1 MNATAL
7 RIGYV
12 LAHPP
17 GLTETFIPAEIR
29 AVRAAGATVEV
40 FVAAPD
46 GNRGAAPGRATAGL
60 LRRPADLAGLPA
72 DLRLL
77 GLPSRAT
84 GWPSLARALLA
95 SAAAGALAGRVARF
109 DPDVL
114 HAHFVNLPTSVAL
127 LLGRRLGRPV
137 TATAHAADFLLD
149 ADPTALRHRLR
160 RLRHLFVVSAATA
173 DQLAARGV
181 PMSQVPHRIV
191 RAALDARLL
200 VAGPPEGRLL
210 DAPPP
215 DARPLATALPG
226 GRPPAAPHAPTRIV
240 TVARLIP
247 KKGVAT
253 AVDAVAR
260 LVADGHRIRYDV
272 YGDGPL
278 RAALRRQVASAG
290 LTDVVT
296 LHGAVPHPV
305 ATAALAG
312 ADVAVLPC
320 RPAPDGDLD
329 GIPVFLMEAASQGVP
344 VVTTAVSGIAELV
357 DADSGWLVPPGDP
370 VALAAALRAVAVD
383 PATARRRAR
392 SLLARLR
399 AEFAPAVQA
408 DRLLSVWRDLA
419 ATAPARPAAPGGGGA
434 R

>member
-1 MNATAL
+1 MNGTAL

-12 LAHPP
+12 LARPP
-17 GLTETFIPAEIR
+17 GLTETFVPAEIR

-40 FVAAPD
+40 FVVAPD
-46 GNRGAAPGRATAGL
+46 GNRYALLRRTAARL
-60 LRRPADLAGLPA
+60 LRRPAGLPA

-77 GLPSRAT
+77 GLPSSA
-84 GWPSLARALLA
+84 GGCSSSARGVLA
-95 SAAAGALAGRVARF
+95 SAAATALAAEVARF
-109 DPDVL
+109 APDVL

-127 LLGRRLGRPV
+127 LLGQRLGRPV

-149 ADPTALRHRLR
+149 PDPTALRRRLT

-173 DQLAARGV
+173 DQLADRGA
-181 PMSQVPHRIV
+181 PMSTIPHQIV
-191 RAALDARLL
+191 RAAVDA
-200 VAGPPEGRLL
+200 RLL
-210 DAPPP
+210 DAPPVGAVP
-215 DARPLATALPG
+215 ATAPG
-226 GRPPAAPHAPTRIV
+226 VPTRPGSPTRLV

-247 KKGVAT
+247 KKGVET

-260 LVADGHRIRYDV
+260 LLDAGRPVRYDI

-278 RAALRRQVASAG
+278 RDSLSRRIASAG
-290 LTDVVT
+290 LTDAVT

-305 ATAALAG
+305 ATSALAG

-344 VVTTAVSGIAELV
+344 VVTTGVSGIPELV
-357 DADSGWLVPPGDP
+357 GPGSGWLVPPDDP
-370 VALAAALRAVAVD
+370 AALAAAIRAVVD
-383 PATARRRAR
+383 DPVTARRRAGA
-392 SLLARLR
+392 LLTRLR
-399 AEFAPAVQA
+399 SEFAPSVQA
-408 DRLLSVWRDLA
+408 DRLLTAWRDLA
-419 ATAPARPAAPGGGGA
+419 GTGPTSPVTPPGGGY